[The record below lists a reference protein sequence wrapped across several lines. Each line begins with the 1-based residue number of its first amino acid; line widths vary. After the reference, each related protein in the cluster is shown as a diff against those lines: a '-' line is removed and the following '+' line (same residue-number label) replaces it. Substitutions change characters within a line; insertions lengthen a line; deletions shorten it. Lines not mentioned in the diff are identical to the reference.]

1 MVGGCDILELYD
13 WQKKALATYK
23 GRGTIEAVTGS
34 GKSLVGK
41 EIANKL
47 GGSKIVAAPSLPILE
62 QWKVILRNDPN
73 VQYFTFQTLCKHPA
87 TCKLLI
93 VDEAHRSVSP
103 EFIKLYD
110 NVKYKY
116 ILGLTATPN
125 DACIAKC
132 GPVFCKVNFDEANVA
147 DFKVIFCGI
156 DLTPFEYQQYKSLS
170 YSIGKLIELDYKTP
184 DDQHRLEALILKRRR
199 LVYNAQNRIPQAL
212 RLITTKHGEGHK
224 VLVICQRID
233 QANMISSWYKSCGI
247 PHIVYHS
254 GHKGNLKAYKENKVK
269 LCISVGMLKEGFDD
283 PDTDVGIIVSTTLSK
298 SFNVQAIGR
307 IIRAKEGK
315 EAEIYI
321 LLANETTDLKV
332 LDYSGNYDFEV
343 RNLTLTDPPE
353 LREAYYS
360 GDKYSFCGD
369 KIWKGTKD
377 GRIYVKHHKILESL
391 RKLKPQGG
399 SFTVSDKGVY
409 TKIDGKIHQ
418 VYPGFITLNPIDK
431 PIVEKIDLD
440 ELLRE

>member
-1 MVGGCDILELYD
+1 MIELYD
-13 WQKKALATYK
+13 WQKKAISAYK
-23 GRGTIEAVTGS
+23 GSGTIEAVTGS

-41 EIANKL
+41 EIARKL
-47 GGSKIVAAPSLPILE
+47 GGSKIVCAPSLPILE
-62 QWKVILRNDPN
+62 QWKVILHAEPD
-73 VQYFTFQTLCKHPA
+73 VQYYTFQTLCKLK
-87 TCKLLI
+87 TSCKLLI

-110 NVKYKY
+110 NVSYKY

-147 DFKVIFCGI
+147 NFKVYFIGI
-156 DLTPFEYQQYKSLS
+156 DLTPFEYRQYKSLS

-184 DDQHRLEALILKRRR
+184 EDQHRLEAIILKRRR
-199 LVYNAQNRIPQAL
+199 LVYSAHNRIPTAL
-212 RLITTKHGEGHK
+212 RLITDKLNEGHK
-224 VLVICQRID
+224 VLVMCQRID
-233 QANMISSWYKSCGI
+233 QANMISNWFKSVPI

-254 GHKGNLKAYKENKVK
+254 GHKDDLKVYKENWVR

-283 PDTDVGIIVSTTLSK
+283 PDTDVGVIVSTTLSK

-307 IIRAKEGK
+307 IIRAKPGK
-315 EAEIYI
+315 KAEIYI
-321 LLANETTDLKV
+321 LLANETTDQKV
-332 LDYSGNYDFEV
+332 LDYSGNYNFDIK
-343 RNLTLTDPPE
+343 NITLSDPLE

-369 KIWKGTKD
+369 KIWKEVNDT
-377 GRIYVKHHKILESL
+377 RIYMKHNDIIDLL

-399 SFTVSDKGVY
+399 SFSVSDKGVY
-409 TKIDGKIHQ
+409 TKIDGKIHL
-418 VYPGFITLNPIDK
+418 VYPKFVTLNPIDT
-431 PIVEKIDLD
+431 PIVEKINLD
-440 ELLRE
+440 ELLKE